1 MNKIKLLPLMMAL
14 SSVAIAKT
22 APVTE
27 APVEQAMPAATVNA
41 PAVEQTI
48 PAVTLPVHDG
58 VLPQL
63 SFEAQQTR
71 AAKLSQRADYAY
83 EQELLRQ
90 EQARK
95 LAEAEQQIQQTIGN
109 NALLLSATT
118 AKIYLDNGF
127 TPMWSDHSVV
137 RQFLKEY
144 AAFAASGVSAKSAK
158 ALQQILNQP
167 EGLAKDILLTD
178 SFLDYLY
185 YNKNVYRNAN
195 NWLYNLGSYSP
206 KSPSEEQIAIWVKS
220 VKNGSVGQFITN
232 LVPRNHVYQETLQR
246 LFMMSPDTPMTT
258 KKATKGKSKNVATTP
273 VDEIVATGSNSFY
286 KLALNAQRLRI
297 IPSFNNGIFVNIP
310 SYQLYYFRDGQLAL
324 QSKVIVGREDR
335 RTPVMYSKLSNVV
348 VNPPW
353 NVPTSILTKDI
364 VPKLARNPGIAD
376 SLSYEILDG
385 SGNKVNPRSVN
396 WSQYL
401 NAKSIPYRIRQKA
414 GDDSALGRYK
424 FNMPSSDAIY
434 LHDTPNHGLFSRTD
448 RALSSGCVRVN
459 KSSELASILLRE
471 AGWSAEKQQSVL
483 ASKKT
488 TSVNIRSDNPVYLY
502 YVTSW
507 VEGGKVYTLPDIYKL
522 DSNIP
527 KTPISWNKVK
537 NVI

>member
-14 SSVAIAKT
+14 SSVAIAETSSQTNISAEQTST
-22 APVTE
+22 AV
-27 APVEQAMPAATVNA
+27 VNV
-41 PAVEQTI
+41 PAVPQAAPI
-48 PAVTLPVHDG
+48 SQPVHDG

-63 SFEAQQTR
+63 SFEAQQAR
-71 AAKLSQRADYAY
+71 AAELSKRADYAY
-83 EQELLRQ
+83 EQEQIRQ

-95 LAEAEQQIQQTIGN
+95 LAAAEQKVKQTVGN
-109 NALLLSATT
+109 NDLLLSSATS
-118 AKIYLDNGF
+118 KVYLDNDF
-127 TPMWSDHSVV
+127 SPMWNDKSAT

-144 AAFAASGVSAKSAK
+144 AAFAASGVSPKSAK

-167 EGLAKDILLTD
+167 EGLTRDMLLTD

-206 KSPSEEQIAIWVKS
+206 KSPSEEQIASWVKS
-220 VKNGSVGQFITN
+220 VKNGSSGQFVAN
-232 LVPRNHVYQETLQR
+232 LVPRNHIYQETVQR
-246 LFMMSPDTPMTT
+246 LFTMSPGASTST
-258 KKATKGKSKNVATTP
+258 KKATKGKSKNVATTSA
-273 VDEIVATGSNSFY
+273 DEVATTGSSSFY

-310 SYQLYYFRDGQLAL
+310 SYQLYYLRDGQLAL

-396 WSQYL
+396 WSQYV
-401 NAKSIPYRIRQKA
+401 NAKSVPYRIRQKA
-414 GDDSALGRYK
+414 GEDSALGRYK

-527 KTPISWNKVK
+527 KTSISWNKVK
-537 NVI
+537 SVI